1 MAHKTN
7 IAWTN
12 YASNPI
18 RARRKSDGKAG
29 WWCTRVSTGCEHCYS
44 EVLNRRWGNQIDYK
58 AQNSDQIE
66 FYLDEKEL
74 ASWYKI
80 PAGAM
85 CFVCDMTDLFHEQI
99 PDWMIEQVFT
109 AMGHAYR
116 VTFQILTKRPQ
127 RMLEIVPNL
136 AIAGKKELSL
146 AIKPLPNVWL
156 GVSVENQKAAN
167 ERIPLL
173 LRTPAAIRFLSC
185 EPLLGPIDLGYAHP
199 CGYYCDEAVGHVDHD
214 FWTPQHNTDI
224 KWVICGG
231 ESGAKYRPMDLAWAS
246 SLRDQ
251 CELAGASFF
260 YKQGASRFPGR
271 ETLLDGKEYHEWP
284 NINGTRRA

>member
-185 EPLLGPIDLGYAHP
+185 EPLLGPIELDGEEPESLHALG
-199 CGYYCDEAVGHVDHD
+199 CGYEGGWRHPGHTEQCTGVD
-214 FWTPQHNTDI
+214 
-224 KWVICGG
+224 WVIVGG
-231 ESGAKYRPMDLAWAS
+231 ESGSNFRQMDLEWA
-246 SLRDQ
+246 RYIQYQ
-251 CELAGASFF
+251 CSAAGAAFF

-284 NINGTRRA
+284 EVKP